1 MCGVHA
7 AYINKRSSKM
17 GYFYIEN
24 EDLKREFE
32 ALPTEVK
39 NLIMESGIEIRS
51 SEQLRMT
58 AERLQNLS
66 AE

>member
-1 MCGVHA
+1 
-7 AYINKRSSKM
+7 M

-58 AERLQNLS
+58 AESLQNLS
-66 AE
+66 AERGFLDRI

>member
-1 MCGVHA
+1 
-7 AYINKRSSKM
+7 M

-24 EDLKREFE
+24 EDLRKEFE
-32 ALPTEVK
+32 ALPVEVK

-51 SEQLRMT
+51 SEQLRLT
-58 AERLQNLS
+58 AQRLKNLS

>member
-1 MCGVHA
+1 
-7 AYINKRSSKM
+7 M

-51 SEQLRMT
+51 SKQLRMT